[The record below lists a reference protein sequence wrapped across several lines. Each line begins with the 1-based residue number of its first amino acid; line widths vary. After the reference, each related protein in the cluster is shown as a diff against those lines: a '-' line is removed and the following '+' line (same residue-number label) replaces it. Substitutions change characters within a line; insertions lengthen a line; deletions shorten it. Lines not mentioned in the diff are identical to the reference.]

1 MKLTEVV
8 KQDTIL
14 EIPETGQ
21 KIHESILQ
29 SFHTLNFVY
38 EMATRGDSPE
48 TIVQIIDLI
57 RQLNQNK

>member
-1 MKLTEVV
+1 MKLIEIV

-14 EIPETGQ
+14 EIPETRQ

-38 EMATRGDSPE
+38 EMAKRGDSSE
-48 TIVQIIDLI
+48 TIVEIIDLI